1 MKKIKKIIISLLSLS
16 LCLIIFSSCKK
27 NNANENAIA
36 LVDGEAIDK
45 EMFDKELEFYLT
57 FYSKKY
63 GDSYLENKNSKGKTN
78 KDLLRDDLLDSMIK
92 DQVMLNDLA
101 KKKIEIDD
109 NTANKIRSDMEKEL
123 GDKNSLKANMK
134 ALNISEG
141 DFSDVIFNDSIRKIH
156 YDYFLTHNKIKDSEI
171 LEYYKANDDLHILYK
186 YNVLVFDNKD
196 GAEKTKAS
204 IKNQV
209 DFREALKNPVRNY
222 KIINSDF
229 VYKDDPLL
237 VESKMNEKD
246 KISEIFE
253 HDGKYMILMINS
265 YNENENELLMHTK
278 DKYLKDAY
286 EQYLNKLVKSS
297 KIKVFIWK
305 CLILLNLLCIINLRV
320 KQNTCWFIGGN
331 MNKSELLNSIS
342 EKSGL
347 KKVESEKAL
356 NAFLE
361 TVEEALVAGDKVQLV
376 GFGTF
381 EVRDRKAREGRNPR
395 KPEEVIQIP
404 ASKAPVFKA
413 GKTLKEAVNK

>member
-16 LCLIIFSSCKK
+16 ICLIIFSSCKK

-92 DQVMLNDLA
+92 DQVMINDLA

-171 LEYYKANDDLHILYK
+171 LEYYKANEDLHRLYK

-196 GAEKTKAS
+196 GAEKTKNS
-204 IKNQV
+204 IKSQV
-209 DFREALKNPVRNY
+209 DFRKALKNPARNY
-222 KIINSDF
+222 EIINSDF

-237 VESKMNEKD
+237 VESKMSEKD
-246 KISEIFE
+246 KVSEIFKY
-253 HDGKYMILMINS
+253 DNKYMILMINS

-286 EQYLNKLVKSS
+286 QQYLNKLVKSC
-297 KIKVFIWK
+297 KIKVFI
-305 CLILLNLLCIINLRV
+305 
-320 KQNTCWFIGGN
+320 
-331 MNKSELLNSIS
+331 
-342 EKSGL
+342 
-347 KKVESEKAL
+347 
-356 NAFLE
+356 
-361 TVEEALVAGDKVQLV
+361 
-376 GFGTF
+376 
-381 EVRDRKAREGRNPR
+381 
-395 KPEEVIQIP
+395 
-404 ASKAPVFKA
+404 
-413 GKTLKEAVNK
+413 

>member
-78 KDLLRDDLLDSMIK
+78 KDLLRDELLDSMIK

-109 NTANKIRSDMEKEL
+109 NIANKIRSDMEKEL

-171 LEYYKANDDLHILYK
+171 LEYYKANEDLHRLYK

-196 GAEKTKAS
+196 GAEKTKNS
-204 IKNQV
+204 IKSQV
-209 DFREALKNPVRNY
+209 DFRKALKNPVRNY
-222 KIINSDF
+222 EIINSDF

-237 VESKMNEKD
+237 VESKMSEKD
-246 KISEIFE
+246 KVSEIFKY
-253 HDGKYMILMINS
+253 DNKYMILMINS

-286 EQYLNKLVKSS
+286 QQYLNKLVKSS
-297 KIKVFIWK
+297 KIKVFI
-305 CLILLNLLCIINLRV
+305 
-320 KQNTCWFIGGN
+320 
-331 MNKSELLNSIS
+331 
-342 EKSGL
+342 
-347 KKVESEKAL
+347 
-356 NAFLE
+356 
-361 TVEEALVAGDKVQLV
+361 
-376 GFGTF
+376 
-381 EVRDRKAREGRNPR
+381 
-395 KPEEVIQIP
+395 
-404 ASKAPVFKA
+404 
-413 GKTLKEAVNK
+413 

>member
-16 LCLIIFSSCKK
+16 LCLIIFTSCKK

-222 KIINSDF
+222 EIINSDF

-297 KIKVFIWK
+297 KIKVFI
-305 CLILLNLLCIINLRV
+305 
-320 KQNTCWFIGGN
+320 
-331 MNKSELLNSIS
+331 
-342 EKSGL
+342 
-347 KKVESEKAL
+347 
-356 NAFLE
+356 
-361 TVEEALVAGDKVQLV
+361 
-376 GFGTF
+376 
-381 EVRDRKAREGRNPR
+381 
-395 KPEEVIQIP
+395 
-404 ASKAPVFKA
+404 
-413 GKTLKEAVNK
+413 